1 MIAPSV
7 MNLTALPALAANT
20 IRMIDGG
27 ARAIVV
33 DRDEPGPVEEELEAR
48 RLELA
53 AILMRQDDR
62 AGGAVDPRPVR
73 TNTGSHIAYL
83 DRSAATT
90 PILRRGDTL
99 RRTWKNEFR

>member
-7 MNLTALPALAANT
+7 MKLTALPALADNT

-27 ARAIVV
+27 AHAIVV

-48 RLELA
+48 SLELA
-53 AILMRQDDR
+53 AILMRQDDH
-62 AGGAVDPRPVR
+62 AGGTVDPRPVR

-83 DRSAATT
+83 DRSAAAT
-90 PILRRGDTL
+90 PTLRRGDTL
-99 RRTWKNEFR
+99 RRTWTNEFR